1 MRSKNQNTGYIYL
14 VDYKYIFGAI
24 LLSALLYNFTTAGR
38 FGPAKVRG
46 DSPKTIPVPIPIQT
60 KKSPPISGEKIAQWD
75 VIEMRVTAY
84 CWCRKCCGKNSDG
97 ITANGHRIR
106 IGDTFVAA
114 DKKYRFGTEMVVPGY
129 NNSQPVKVFDR
140 GRVIK
145 GNRLDVFFNSHQRAK
160 VWGVRFMPV
169 KIRVKRD

>member
-1 MRSKNQNTGYIYL
+1 MRSKNQNTGYIFL
-14 VDYKYIFGAI
+14 VDYKYVFGAI
-24 LLSALLYNFTTAGR
+24 LLSVLLYTLTGNDR
-38 FGPAKVRG
+38 FASAQARVESPQAMPERTERPPA
-46 DSPKTIPVPIPIQT
+46 VPE
-60 KKSPPISGEKIAQWD
+60 EKLASWD
-75 VIEMRVTAY
+75 VVEMRVTAY

-106 IGDTFVAA
+106 IGDKFVAA
-114 DKKYRFGTEMVVPGY
+114 DKKFRFGTEMIVPGY

-160 VWGVRFMPV
+160 VWGVRYLPV
-169 KIRVKRD
+169 KIRVR